1 MKEIDI
7 MDFLKI
13 LLKKAW
19 IIALVAV
26 LCAAIGFSYCTL
38 MVTPEYSS
46 KAVMVV
52 TVGDMTSD
60 IVDSKDY
67 AVVLSMM
74 PTYVAQLREGT
85 DFYKTI
91 ADSVNY
97 SYKKESA
104 EEYSAAKIKSMCT
117 WSFTEEQLHATVVVT
132 GTNQND
138 VQLILEAIDKN
149 ADNYLKSV
157 FPTTITKSTSR
168 SEKASH
174 TYPSTMIFALGGFL
188 IGAVISAVIIYL
200 VEALNTKIKSEEELI
215 AQGFTVLGTVPDL
228 NEIQRGGAY
237 RE

>member
-13 LLKKAW
+13 LWKKAW

-74 PTYVAQLREGT
+74 PTYVAQFREGT

-149 ADNYLKSV
+149 ADNYLK
-157 FPTTITKSTSR
+157 PGGKILYSTCTLR
-168 SEKASH
+168 KAENEDIVKRFLAENSDFSLEYMH
-174 TYPSTMIFALGGFL
+174 TFMPFIDGTDGFFTAL
-188 IGAVISAVIIYL
+188 L
-200 VEALNTKIKSEEELI
+200 VK
-215 AQGFTVLGTVPDL
+215 
-228 NEIQRGGAY
+228 
-237 RE
+237 

>member
-13 LLKKAW
+13 LWKKAW

-60 IVDSKDY
+60 VVDSKDY

-74 PTYVAQLREGT
+74 PTYVAQFREGT

-91 ADSVNY
+91 ANSVNY
-97 SYKKESA
+97 SNKKESA

-174 TYPSTMIFALGGFL
+174 TYPSTIIFALGGFL